1 MEEDCIKA
9 LFSNPIEIEKLEEC
23 ARTIL
28 KRVSMVN
35 FNGKILLKYNGIKVG
50 YLTTKAPVEE
60 IKVMR
65 YWSGPFGIK
74 TELSYQNKFV
84 GVLLIKK

>member
-1 MEEDCIKA
+1 
-9 LFSNPIEIEKLEEC
+9 
-23 ARTIL
+23 
-28 KRVSMVN
+28 MVN
-35 FNGKILLKYNGIKVG
+35 FNRKILLKYNGIKVG
-50 YLTTKAPVEE
+50 YLANKVPVEE